1 MTGAFTGMGILDQL
15 LNAASAN
22 RRAMLSLGP
31 RAVREVSGDAATVL
45 SKRLPP
51 VPKSYPMMPELATDP
66 LQVVLARYGEHA
78 DEALA
83 RARLAQAE
91 SRLQYLETDPGD
103 GRWVANRQAG
113 VTGYEIPLLTFPGSK
128 IPGTK
133 NAVGSFRSTSR
144 SPLASIQMALGQT
157 GDVLDVLDEEALHAI
172 DRNVAEQAAG
182 GFSAPRNFARLLS
195 GRGFD
200 QARQD
205 MDYYSIPGE
214 TRATLSQLLPK
225 DGRFIETDQDAYDL
239 LERAL
244 ETGDVRQAATAEAIQ
259 NSKRLRNQYIPYL
272 RKALS
277 AGGAAAGINYQ
288 DDDDGF

>member
-1 MTGAFTGMGILDQL
+1 MGILDQL
-15 LNAASAN
+15 LNRN
-22 RRAMLSLGP
+22 AMLSLGP

-91 SRLQYLETDPGD
+91 SPLQYLETDPGD

-128 IPGTK
+128 IPGTES
-133 NAVGSFRSTSR
+133 ALGSFRFTTR

-172 DRNVAEQAAG
+172 DRNVAQKASDG
-182 GFSAPRNFARLLS
+182 VFSAPRSFARQAS
-195 GRGFD
+195 GRGLD
-200 QARQD
+200 QARRD
-205 MDYYSIPGE
+205 FNYYSIPGE

-225 DGRFIETDQDAYDL
+225 DGRFIETEQDAYDL

-277 AGGAAAGINYQ
+277 AGGVFAGNELTDEGDAAA
-288 DDDDGF
+288 FRLR